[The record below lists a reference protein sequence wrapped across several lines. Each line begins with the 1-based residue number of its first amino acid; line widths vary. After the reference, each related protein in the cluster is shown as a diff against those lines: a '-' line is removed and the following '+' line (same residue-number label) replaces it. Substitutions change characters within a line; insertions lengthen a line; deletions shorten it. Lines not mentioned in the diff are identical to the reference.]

1 MIYSTSSHFGS
12 LATAYNSSDGTSKIE
27 VPIKSG
33 LSVYAQFKYVRGIPA
48 ASGQESISL
57 TKAKIIDNMV
67 SYLNSSASE
76 NDLNKNEE
84 YTVHELE
91 TEVHRTINDKKVYF
105 NTLPGK
111 GMDTG
116 VIFNITA

>member
-1 MIYSTSSHFGS
+1 MIYSMSSQLGALTS
-12 LATAYNSSDGTSKIE
+12 AYSGTDSSSKIE
-27 VPIKSG
+27 VPVKSG

-57 TKAKIIDNMV
+57 SKAKIIDNMV
-67 SYLNSSASE
+67 SYLNSSSSE
-76 NDLNKNEE
+76 NELNRNEE
-84 YTVHELE
+84 YTVNELE
-91 TEVHRTINDKKVYF
+91 TEVHKTVNEKKVYF

>member
-1 MIYSTSSHFGS
+1 MIYSTSSHIGS
-12 LATAYNSSDGTSKIE
+12 FATAYNSSDSSSKIE

-67 SYLNSSASE
+67 SFLNSSTSE
-76 NDLNKNEE
+76 NELNRNEE
-84 YTVHELE
+84 YTVSELE
-91 TEVHRTINDKKVYF
+91 AEVHKTVNEEKVHF

-111 GMDTG
+111 GIDTG